1 LEINSKDLNFIPLNR
16 VDRLLGILTI
26 LQSKKFVTAEQL
38 ATRFEISIRT
48 VYRDIRA
55 LDEIG
60 VPVTFEPNKG
70 YNIVQGYFLPPVTFT
85 TEEANALALM
95 GAIAHRFTDNSI
107 QKHYETAL
115 QKVTSVLKTPQKDS
129 LHNFTEQIKTFKPDL
144 LQNDFAYLSE
154 IQNSISSKTTLRL
167 DYQNF
172 NSELSIREIEPIGLL
187 FYGMNWHV
195 IAWCWNRNEY
205 RDFRAS
211 RIMKLY
217 PTHTHFKKTDHITLN
232 DYLAQI
238 SMHQLE

>member
-1 LEINSKDLNFIPLNR
+1 MNR

-26 LQSKKFVTAEQL
+26 LQSKKFVTAEHL
-38 ATRFEISIRT
+38 AKRFEISIRT

-60 VPVTFEPNKG
+60 IPIAFEPNKG

-115 QKVTSVLKTPQKDS
+115 QKVTSVLKTSQKDS
-129 LHNFTEQIKTFKPDL
+129 LNDFTQQIKTFKPDV

-154 IQNSISSKTTLRL
+154 IQSAISNKTILRL

-172 NSELSIREIEPIGLL
+172 SSQLSVREVEPIGLL
-187 FYGMNWHV
+187 FYAMNWHV

-211 RIMKLY
+211 RIIKLY
-217 PTHTHFKKTDHITLN
+217 PTNAGFKKSDHISLN
-232 DYLAQI
+232 DYLAQM
-238 SMHQLE
+238 SMHQLD

>member
-1 LEINSKDLNFIPLNR
+1 MEINSEDLNFFSLNR

-26 LQSKKFVTAEQL
+26 LQSKKFVTAEYL
-38 ATRFEISIRT
+38 ATRFEISTRT

-60 VPVTFEPNKG
+60 VPVTFEPSKG

-115 QKVTSVLKTPQKDS
+115 QKVTSVLKTSQKDS
-129 LHNFTEQIKTFKPDL
+129 LHDFTQQIKTFKPDV

-154 IQNSISSKTTLRL
+154 IQSAISNKTILRL
-167 DYQNF
+167 DYQNY
-172 NSELSIREIEPIGLL
+172 NSELSVREVEPIGLL
-187 FYGMNWHV
+187 FYAMNWHV
-195 IAWCWNRNEY
+195 IAWCWIRNEY

-211 RIMKLY
+211 RIIKLY
-217 PTHTHFKKTDHITLN
+217 PTNTGFKKSDHISLN
-232 DYLAQI
+232 DYLTQTT
-238 SMHQLE
+238 MH

>member
-1 LEINSKDLNFIPLNR
+1 M
-16 VDRLLGILTI
+16 
-26 LQSKKFVTAEQL
+26 TAEHL

-60 VPVTFEPNKG
+60 IPVTFEPNKG

-115 QKVTSVLKTPQKDS
+115 QKVTSVLKTSQKDS
-129 LHNFTEQIKTFKPDL
+129 LHDFAQQIKTFKPDIV
-144 LQNDFAYLSE
+144 QNDFSYLSE
-154 IQNSISSKTTLRL
+154 IQNAISNKTTLHL
-167 DYQNF
+167 DYQNY
-172 NSELSIREIEPIGLL
+172 NNEVSAREVEPIGLL
-187 FYGMNWHV
+187 FYSMNWHV

-211 RIMKLY
+211 RISKLS
-217 PTHTHFKKTDHITLN
+217 PTHTSFKKTNHITLN

-238 SMHQLE
+238 SMHHLD

>member
-1 LEINSKDLNFIPLNR
+1 VNR

-38 ATRFEISIRT
+38 ASRFEISVRT

-60 VPVTFEPNKG
+60 IPISFENNKG
-70 YNIVQGYFLPPVTFT
+70 YYIVQGYFLPPVTFT

-95 GAIAHRFTDNSI
+95 SAIAYRFTDNSI

-115 QKVTSVLKTPQKDS
+115 QKVASVLKTSQKNS
-129 LHNFTEQIKTFKPDL
+129 LNDFSEQIKTFKPDT

-154 IQNSISSKTTLRL
+154 LQNAISNKKIVRL
-167 DYQNF
+167 DYQNYI
-172 NSELSIREIEPIGLL
+172 NELSIREVEPIGLL
-187 FYGMNWHV
+187 FYAMNWHV
-195 IAWCWNRNEY
+195 IAWCWKRQEY

-211 RIMKLY
+211 RIITLHS
-217 PTHTHFKKTDHITLN
+217 TNIHFRKSDHISLN
-232 DYLAQI
+232 DYLAQM
-238 SMHQLE
+238 SMI